1 MMRNSRTPK
10 SDILFVKKGKKI
22 ILRLM
27 MKPLSSSSNFLLYFF
42 FFFLVFFR
50 CIQSINAQNA
60 TTDPSEV
67 RALNSIFQQWRI
79 QAVDSWNISGEP
91 CSGTAL
97 TQSSSVFEDPTNNP
111 AIRCD
116 CSFKNNTLCHITS
129 LRVYALDKR
138 GVIPKELLDL
148 PFLEFLKIDKNFF
161 SGPLPT
167 FLGNMSKLWL
177 LLFQKG
183 A

>member
-1 MMRNSRTPK
+1 
-10 SDILFVKKGKKI
+10 
-22 ILRLM
+22 M

-42 FFFLVFFR
+42 LFFLVFFR

-67 RALNSIFQQWRI
+67 RALNSIFQQWGI

-116 CSFKNNTLCHITS
+116 CSFENNTLCHITS
-129 LRVYALDKR
+129 LYAS
-138 GVIPKELLDL
+138 
-148 PFLEFLKIDKNFF
+148 F
-161 SGPLPT
+161 SHVSAI
-167 FLGNMSKLWL
+167 F
-177 LLFQKG
+177 
-183 A
+183 

>member
-1 MMRNSRTPK
+1 
-10 SDILFVKKGKKI
+10 
-22 ILRLM
+22 M

-67 RALNSIFQQWRI
+67 RALNSIFQQWGI

-116 CSFKNNTLCHITS
+116 CSFENNTLCHITS
-129 LRVYALDKR
+129 LIYTQQKPSLFVGSLICTDVVLVFVRRVYALDKR
-138 GVIPKELLDL
+138 GAIPKELLDL
-148 PFLEFLKIDKNFF
+148 PFLEFL
-161 SGPLPT
+161 
-167 FLGNMSKLWL
+167 
-177 LLFQKG
+177 
-183 A
+183 